1 MFEKFLERLRGS
13 SRAPDDLALG
23 TVRPGDFADD
33 PASPEHEGEGWCA
46 PCVRCSPAGISYSPL
61 ESSRRRSRNAQIGTY
76 LLIF

>member
-33 PASPEHEGEGWCA
+33 PASPEHEGEGFA
-46 PCVRCSPAGISYSPL
+46 PNPDKEEHDDEGP
-61 ESSRRRSRNAQIGTY
+61 
-76 LLIF
+76 